1 MQIAPPASASSSPL
15 RSRWRCLRAVIYT
28 GRVADVSPYEL
39 LMDTRGSAAVAV
51 AAVVVVVV
59 VVVVSLLEA
68 IVSHVL
74 LRAHAH
80 RGDVQVKP
88 TPYNTWLH
96 ANMC

>member
-39 LMDTRGSAAVAV
+39 LMYTRGSAA
-51 AAVVVVVV
+51 AAA
-59 VVVVSLLEA
+59 VVVSLLEA

-96 ANMC
+96 ANMYVYELR

>member
-39 LMDTRGSAAVAV
+39 LMDTRRSAA
-51 AAVVVVVV
+51 AAAA
-59 VVVVSLLEA
+59 VVSLLEA

-96 ANMC
+96 ANMYVYELR

>member
-15 RSRWRCLRAVIYT
+15 LSRWRCLRAVIYA
-28 GRVADVSPYEL
+28 GRVADFSPYEL
-39 LMDTRGSAAVAV
+39 LMDTRGSAAA
-51 AAVVVVVV
+51 VV

-96 ANMC
+96 ANMYVYELR